1 MNFNALMYL
10 WAKLYFILSYITACN
25 DCPSKA
31 CIHYKEE
38 CYFLIFGVNWFEA
51 RFECHQMQLNLLEI
65 TSADLIKYITKLGY
79 KDGKFWT
86 AFHREE
92 WYKGTS
98 TRDFVFYL

>member
-1 MNFNALMYL
+1 MFLRAR
-10 WAKLYFILSYITACN
+10 LYFTVSYVTACN

-38 CYFLIFGVNWFEA
+38 CYILIFGVNWFEA
-51 RFECHQMQLNLLEI
+51 RYECHQMTLNLLEI

-98 TRDFVFYL
+98 TMNICF